1 MACRSANGGWS
12 LWPHNILCVFGRHRV
27 CSCLPHDEAN
37 LKFCDLPA
45 TQGSHIHIIILA
57 PAIVLLPSFLQRNIS
72 CVLITFNSQT
82 PTHNTIMPRSRTPS
96 PATTTSSTFRLS
108 PAPNEDHLPTL
119 SRPILVQERSSS
131 KNRNRST
138 SRSRKY
144 QNDGVGGDLV
154 GNMKRGVRIDDGSRK
169 ASRLGVLC

>member
-1 MACRSANGGWS
+1 
-12 LWPHNILCVFGRHRV
+12 
-27 CSCLPHDEAN
+27 
-37 LKFCDLPA
+37 
-45 TQGSHIHIIILA
+45 
-57 PAIVLLPSFLQRNIS
+57 
-72 CVLITFNSQT
+72 
-82 PTHNTIMPRSRTPS
+82 MPRSRTPS

-169 ASRLGVLC
+169 ASRLGVLLTIALMLFVVLTTVWVLRLNTRAQSVGGWSRIMGRWQKAFGDQMGPVMKKWSEREVEF